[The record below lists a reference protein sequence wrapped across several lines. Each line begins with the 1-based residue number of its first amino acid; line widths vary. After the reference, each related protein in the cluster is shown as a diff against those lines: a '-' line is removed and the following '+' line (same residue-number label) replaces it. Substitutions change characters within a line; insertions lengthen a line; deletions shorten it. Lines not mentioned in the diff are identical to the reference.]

1 MSDIDG
7 VWPPKPDKT
16 AGPEAKRCTN
26 CNRPLLTKTSA
37 LCNWC
42 GARIDD
48 PEYQQK
54 AAENRQARDAA
65 ERASIEELNQEVAR
79 YGVFGRLKRRAKNKL
94 PSSRGNDFPNL
105 ES

>member
-48 PEYQQK
+48 PE
-54 AAENRQARDAA
+54 
-65 ERASIEELNQEVAR
+65 VAR